1 MLIINSI
8 VSDTFTNASG
18 YKLFTVLKTELDK
31 SEDVIFL
38 SFEGVTS
45 TSSSFLNS
53 SIGAI
58 IESYGFDVLKKIKP
72 VNVGITQSEVL
83 KKYISSMQKTVKK

>member
-1 MLIINSI
+1 MLIIKDI

-18 YKLFTVLKTELDK
+18 YTLYTVLKSELDK
-31 SEDVIFL
+31 SEDFISL
-38 SFEGVTS
+38 SFDGVTS

-58 IESYGFDVLKKIKP
+58 IEGYGFDVLKKIKP
-72 VNVGITQSEVL
+72 VNVGVTQSEVL
-83 KKYISSMQKTVKK
+83 KKYISSMQKTARK